1 MLDDDDD
8 AHLFRPPEP
17 TPAGTRR
24 FAHYAFAVAAALFVA
39 LTWMGLPLHTEV
51 APAGIVS
58 FELARTPGQAIA
70 IVQSWDEAARARAAI
85 HLSVDYAFLL
95 AYAAWLWAAL
105 RGLALRFEA
114 RGEAGAR
121 GARWSRRLAASM
133 WLAAGL
139 DAVENAALGII
150 LAGGFD
156 PEDPEGLLSIDASWP
171 ALAFTCAVFKFALV
185 ALALGVLIWGAVK
198 VPVPPDDERA

>member
-105 RGLALRFEA
+105 RGLAAPAA
-114 RGEAGAR
+114 RLLWGGA
-121 GARWSRRLAASM
+121 
-133 WLAAGL
+133 
-139 DAVENAALGII
+139 
-150 LAGGFD
+150 
-156 PEDPEGLLSIDASWP
+156 
-171 ALAFTCAVFKFALV
+171 
-185 ALALGVLIWGAVK
+185 
-198 VPVPPDDERA
+198 